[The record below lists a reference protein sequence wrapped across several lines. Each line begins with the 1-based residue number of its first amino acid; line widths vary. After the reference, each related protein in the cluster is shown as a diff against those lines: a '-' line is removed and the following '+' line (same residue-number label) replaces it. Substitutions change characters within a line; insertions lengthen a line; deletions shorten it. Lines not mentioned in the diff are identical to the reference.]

1 MGEKCT
7 GWTALNRVLVLVE
20 GQTEEGFIKQVVAP
34 HLLHF
39 NTALIPRIVMT
50 KQVVGAPNH
59 KGGGD
64 FQKIL
69 ADVKRLLH
77 DSNVRAVTTFFDL
90 YRFPRNVPDALQDD
104 FKSAEIL
111 EKRIADCVS
120 NKRFRP
126 YLQRHEFEALLFSEP
141 SVVARLSL
149 KLPATNELEKQRA
162 LFDTVEDINDGP
174 ATAPSKRL
182 LKELGSY
189 RKAIQGP
196 AAAEQIGLA
205 RMREVAPRFATW
217 LEWLES
223 IEQSSLSP

>member
-1 MGEKCT
+1 M
-7 GWTALNRVLVLVE
+7 LVE
-20 GQTEEGFIKQVVAP
+20 GQTEEGFIKHVVAP
-34 HLLHF
+34 HLLNF

-50 KQVVGAPNH
+50 KQVLGAPNH

-69 ADVKRLLH
+69 ADIKRLLH

-90 YRFPRNVPDALQDD
+90 YRFPRNIPDALDSD
-104 FKSAEIL
+104 FQSAELL
-111 EKRIADCVS
+111 EQRIATCVT
-120 NKRFRP
+120 NRRFRP
-126 YLQRHEFEALLFSEP
+126 YVQRHEFEALLFSEP

-149 KLPATNELEKQRA
+149 QLPAAKELQEQRA
-162 LFDTVEDINDGP
+162 SFDTVEDINDGP
-174 ATAPSKRL
+174 ETAPSKRL
-182 LKELGSY
+182 LKALVGY

-205 RMREVAPRFATW
+205 KMREVAPRFAQW

-223 IEQSSLSP
+223 IGQSTPRQDGHV